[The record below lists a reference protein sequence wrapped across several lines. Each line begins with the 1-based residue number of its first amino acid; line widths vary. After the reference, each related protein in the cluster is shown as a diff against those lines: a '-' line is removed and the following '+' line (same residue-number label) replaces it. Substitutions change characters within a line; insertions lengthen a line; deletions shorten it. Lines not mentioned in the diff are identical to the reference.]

1 VLVADSDAHHSTT
14 AVNGREEAVA
24 ILDLRDG
31 VRDTVG
37 AATLTQEQSCSTD
50 SLTGSE
56 GVAWVLKETY
66 AASDH
71 SSCVGV
77 CVSRIDLRIEG
88 SAAGMHR

>member
-1 VLVADSDAHHSTT
+1 VADSDAHHSTT

-24 ILDLRDG
+24 ILDLCDG
-31 VRDTVG
+31 VSDTVE
-37 AATLTQEQSCSTD
+37 AATLTQEQSCG
-50 SLTGSE
+50 TGRTGE

-71 SSCVGV
+71 SSCAGV
-77 CVSRIDLRIEG
+77 CVSRINLQIEG